1 MRILHSL
8 LLELPP
14 AESEF
19 EQQVFDF
26 CQKWREGTTAFLFHS
41 SGSTG
46 DPKPILITRER
57 MYASAK
63 MTGEWLKLAKGDVAL
78 LSLSPTYI
86 AGAMVLVRALVLDL
100 GLVFVE
106 PCQNPLEN
114 LPSMTIHLA
123 SFVPT
128 QWSTMLAAGINF
140 KNYFSSAKG
149 ILLGGARVPDR
160 FRMDMGF
167 PVYETYGMTET
178 VSHIAYRVWD
188 QDHFQILP
196 GVQMATSDTS
206 CLLICSDITENK
218 WIQTRDVVEITAP
231 GRFILTG
238 RLDRVINSGG
248 LKIQSEKIEQVYS
261 SLTSAPL
268 FVAGIPDEFWGMKVV
283 LFVESVESIVW
294 DTDFIQS
301 KLTSAEVPKEIVYL
315 ASFIK
320 TASAKIDPTKT
331 VALYLNSI

>member
-8 LLELPP
+8 LLELPS
-14 AESEF
+14 AESVF
-19 EQQVFDF
+19 EQQVFEF
-26 CQKWREGTTAFLFHS
+26 CQKWREGQTAFLFHS

-46 DPKPILITRER
+46 DPKPILISRER
-57 MYASAK
+57 LYASAK

-100 GLVFVE
+100 GLVLVE

-114 LPSMTIHLA
+114 LPPMTIHLA

-128 QWSTMLAAGINF
+128 QWNTMLAAGINF

-160 FRMDMGF
+160 LRTDMGF

-188 QDHFQILP
+188 QDHFLILP
-196 GVQMATSDTS
+196 GVQIAVSDTS
-206 CLLICSDITENK
+206 CLLICSALTENK
-218 WIQTRDVVEITAP
+218 WILTRDLVEISAP

-248 LKIQSEKIEQVYS
+248 LKIQSEKIEQVYN
-261 SLTSAPL
+261 SLTSVPL
-268 FVAGIPDEFWGMKVV
+268 FVAGIPDEYWGMKEV
-283 LFVESVESIVW
+283 LFVESVDSIVW

-301 KLTSAEVPKEIVYL
+301 KLTAAEVPKEIVYL

>member
-100 GLVFVE
+100 GLVLVE

-114 LPSMTIHLA
+114 LPPMTIHLA

-140 KNYFSSAKG
+140 K
-149 ILLGGARVPDR
+149 D
-160 FRMDMGF
+160 
-167 PVYETYGMTET
+167 
-178 VSHIAYRVWD
+178 
-188 QDHFQILP
+188 
-196 GVQMATSDTS
+196 
-206 CLLICSDITENK
+206 
-218 WIQTRDVVEITAP
+218 
-231 GRFILTG
+231 
-238 RLDRVINSGG
+238 
-248 LKIQSEKIEQVYS
+248 
-261 SLTSAPL
+261 
-268 FVAGIPDEFWGMKVV
+268 
-283 LFVESVESIVW
+283 
-294 DTDFIQS
+294 
-301 KLTSAEVPKEIVYL
+301 
-315 ASFIK
+315 
-320 TASAKIDPTKT
+320 
-331 VALYLNSI
+331 